1 MTSKVETEIGELY
14 KLPLGEFTK
23 ARNALA
29 KTLDGSDKKTVTALP
44 KPSLPA
50 WIVNQL
56 YWHDAST
63 YRALVDASEKLRAA
77 HRAALSGRTVDTR
90 KPDELH
96 RTTIEK
102 AMARALALAERR
114 GVSVSDA
121 ARDALRRTLAA
132 LPVDEPAGRIT
143 HEPPPAGFSLLTGVK
158 PTPSDAKRE
167 PAKADPKLTREA
179 AAIQRAA
186 QKRAEQQRKEEARKA
201 FEQQQREKKEQEKRE
216 REIRKAEEA
225 LREAER
231 RLAQLKG

>member
-1 MTSKVETEIGELY
+1 MKPKIEAEIEELY
-14 KLPLGEFTK
+14 KLPLDDFTK
-23 ARNALA
+23 SRNALA
-29 KTLDGSDKKTVTALP
+29 KTLDGSDKKTVAGLT

-63 YRALVDASEKLRAA
+63 YRALVDAAEKLRVV
-77 HRAALSGRTVDTR
+77 HRAALSGRNVDTR

-102 AMARALALAERR
+102 AIAKALALAERR

-121 ARDALRRTLAA
+121 ARDALRRTLTA

-143 HEPPPAGFSLLTGVK
+143 REPPPAGFSLLTGVK
-158 PTPSDAKRE
+158 PAPANSQRERAKS
-167 PAKADPKLTREA
+167 DPKLTREA

-186 QKRAEQQRKEEARKA
+186 QKRAEQQRKDEARKA
-201 FEQQQREKKEQEKRE
+201 FEQQQQERKDREQRE

-225 LREAER
+225 LRDAQR
-231 RLAQLKG
+231 RLAALKG

>member
-1 MTSKVETEIGELY
+1 MKPKVEAAIDELY
-14 KLPLGEFTK
+14 KLPLDEFTK
-23 ARNALA
+23 ARNTLA
-29 KTLDGSDKKTVTALP
+29 KTLDGSDKKTVATLP

-50 WIVNQL
+50 WMVNQL

-77 HRAALSGRTVDTR
+77 HRAALSGRDVDTR

-102 AMARALALAERR
+102 ALAKALALAERR
-114 GVSVSDA
+114 SISVSDA

-132 LPVDEPAGRIT
+132 LPVDEAAGRLT

-158 PTPSDAKRE
+158 PAPADAKRE
-167 PAKADPKLTREA
+167 RKPDQKLSREA
-179 AAIQRAA
+179 AAIQKAA
-186 QKRAEQQRKEEARKA
+186 ERRAEQERKDAQRKA
-201 FEQQQREKKEQEKRE
+201 FEQQLREKKDREKRE